1 MALYYLYTYDRCH
14 VFWHHYSEKEIDWK
28 GKQQGFECMDM
39 GVIKFES
46 TDTIKIP
53 TD

>member
-1 MALYYLYTYDRCH
+1 MALYSLYTCDRCH
-14 VFWHHYSEKEIDWK
+14 VFWHQYSERENDWK